1 MDTIMKRRIAAKV
14 TRWLSKAPSP
24 CPRGGFAGRISPETS
39 PRRGLGAGKCDF
51 YPNAKKPLVALR
63 IGLIASLVVLFLLPG
78 PFSPPAPAL
87 AAGFDNFLTNPG
99 LETFNAPYD
108 YYDSHPLQ
116 VAQDWTA
123 FTKSGVT
130 PKYMTNDEWANMTGG
145 AAEHLE
151 GDHSQ
156 MYWETGAF
164 AAGIYQQVSVTPG
177 TDYAAQA
184 KILAIW
190 ESSAPRP
197 DGKMLRQMGIDPNG
211 GTDPNSPDIVWGP
224 TKGRHMVWES
234 VKSSATAISST
245 ITLFV
250 LVTSEA
256 SSGRNQVF
264 VDAVVLTNA
273 PAASATS
280 PALSTDPSFTVNWS
294 GTPAYSDPSLEYD
307 VQYKVDDGDWTNWR
321 GKTESTSRTF
331 GPTDPITVEY
341 GHIYHF
347 RARAWEDYENW
358 PAEVTVKLPGVFA
371 SGNGDTSTL
380 VGGIYG
386 HVHNNWAGSVGGATV
401 AISGTASSTTTDGG
415 GRYGLPLPAAGSY
428 EVTASHSGYGSPPG
442 IAIDVYSATTTI
454 PLTFTLR
461 PPDDVVVN
469 GDFEDDLSDWA
480 TTGTAPTVVTSPLRS
495 GDYSLA
501 MSGTSGITQTHS
513 VSGMHE
519 PTLSFWYTIV
529 TSETVGNDSFKA
541 CLYQNDPSDC
551 AATFA
556 VTPTV
561 DVDWTHQW
569 LALGLNKVY
578 TGPLGI
584 SFSLQWNGSGTMV
597 YLDEV
602 SLGKGPYK
610 VYLPLTIK
618 GYGD

>member
-1 MDTIMKRRIAAKV
+1 MNMKK
-14 TRWLSKAPSP
+14 
-24 CPRGGFAGRISPETS
+24 TS
-39 PRRGLGAGKCDF
+39 LT
-51 YPNAKKPLVALR
+51 LR

-78 PFSPPAPAL
+78 PFSPPVPVL
-87 AAGFDNFLTNPG
+87 AAAFVNFLTNPG
-99 LETFNAPYD
+99 LENFQAPY
-108 YYDSHPLQ
+108 Q
-116 VAQDWTA
+116 VAQNWTA

-130 PKYMTNDEWANMTGG
+130 PKYRMTSG
-145 AAEHLE
+145 AEEKVE

-190 ESSAPRP
+190 ESSLPRP
-197 DGKMLRQMGIDPNG
+197 DGKMLKQMGIDPNG

-224 TKGRHMVWES
+224 TRERHMVWES
-234 VKSSATAISST
+234 VKTSATAISST

-250 LVTSEA
+250 LVDSEA
-256 SSGRNQVF
+256 SSNSNEVF
-264 VDAVVLTNA
+264 VDAVVLTEA
-273 PAASATS
+273 PSASATS
-280 PALSTDPSFTVNWS
+280 PALSTDLSFTVNWS
-294 GTPAYSDPSLEYD
+294 GTPAYSGDSLEYD
-307 VQYKVDDGDWTNWR
+307 VEYKVDDGPWTFWK
-321 GKTESTSRTF
+321 GKTGSTSFTF
-331 GPTDPITVEY
+331 GPTSPTTVEY
-341 GHIYHF
+341 GHTYHF
-347 RARAWEDYENW
+347 QARAWEEYENW
-358 PAEVTVKLPGVFA
+358 PAEVAVKLPGVFA
-371 SGNGDTSTL
+371 GGNGDTSTF

-386 HVHNNWAGSVGGATV
+386 RVRNHWACPVGGATV
-401 AISGTASSTTTDGG
+401 AVSGTASSTTTDGSG
-415 GRYGLPLPAAGSY
+415 SYGLPLPAEGSY
-428 EVTASHSGYGSPPG
+428 KVNASHSGYDSPPG
-442 IAIDVYSATTTI
+442 ITIDVYSATTTI

-469 GDFEDDLSDWA
+469 GDFEGDLSGW
-480 TTGTAPTVVTSPLRS
+480 TTMGTAPTVVTSPLRS
-495 GDYSLA
+495 GDSSLA
-501 MSGTSGITQTHS
+501 MSGISGITQTHS

-551 AATFA
+551 AATFT
-556 VTPTV
+556 VTPTA

-569 LALGLNKVY
+569 LALGLDEVY
-578 TGPLGI
+578 IGAVGI
-584 SFSLQWNGSGTMV
+584 YFNLQQDSSKPTTV

>member
-1 MDTIMKRRIAAKV
+1 
-14 TRWLSKAPSP
+14 
-24 CPRGGFAGRISPETS
+24 
-39 PRRGLGAGKCDF
+39 
-51 YPNAKKPLVALR
+51 
-63 IGLIASLVVLFLLPG
+63 
-78 PFSPPAPAL
+78 
-87 AAGFDNFLTNPG
+87 
-99 LETFNAPYD
+99 
-108 YYDSHPLQ
+108 
-116 VAQDWTA
+116 VAQNWTA

-130 PKYMTNDEWANMTGG
+130 PKYRMTSG
-145 AAEHLE
+145 AEEKVE

-190 ESSAPRP
+190 ESSLPRP
-197 DGKMLRQMGIDPNG
+197 DGKMLKQMGIDPNG

-224 TKGRHMVWES
+224 TRERHMVWES
-234 VKSSATAISST
+234 VKTSATAISST

-250 LVTSEA
+250 LVDSEA
-256 SSGRNQVF
+256 SSNSNEVF
-264 VDAVVLTNA
+264 VDAVVLTEA
-273 PAASATS
+273 PSASATS
-280 PALSTDPSFTVNWS
+280 PALSTDLSFTVNWS
-294 GTPAYSDPSLEYD
+294 GTPAYSGDSLEYD
-307 VQYKVDDGDWTNWR
+307 VEYKVDDGPWTFWK
-321 GKTESTSRTF
+321 GKTGSTSFIF
-331 GPTDPITVEY
+331 GPTSPTTVEY
-341 GHIYHF
+341 GHTYHF
-347 RARAWEDYENW
+347 QARAWEEYENW
-358 PAEVTVKLPGVFA
+358 PAEVAVKLPGVFA
-371 SGNGDTSTL
+371 GGNGDTSTF

-386 HVHNNWAGSVGGATV
+386 RVRNHWACPVGGATV
-401 AISGTASSTTTDGG
+401 AVSGTASSTTTDGSG
-415 GRYGLPLPAAGSY
+415 SYGLPLPAEGSY
-428 EVTASHSGYGSPPG
+428 EVTATHSGYGSPPG

-469 GDFEDDLSDWA
+469 GDFEGDLSGWT
-480 TTGTAPTVVTSPLRS
+480 TTGTAPTVVTTPLRS

-529 TSETVGNDSFKA
+529 TSETFGNDSFKA

-556 VTPTV
+556 VTPTA

-569 LALGLNKVY
+569 LGLGLDEVY
-578 TGPLGI
+578 TGPVGI
-584 SFSLQWNGSGTMV
+584 YFNLEQDGSEPTTV